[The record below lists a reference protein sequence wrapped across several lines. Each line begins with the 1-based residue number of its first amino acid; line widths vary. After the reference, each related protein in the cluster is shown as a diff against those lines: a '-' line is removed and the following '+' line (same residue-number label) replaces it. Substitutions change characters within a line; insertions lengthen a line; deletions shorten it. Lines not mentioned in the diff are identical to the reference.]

1 LVDEKVRNLLPYI
14 KKEINKDVE
23 NLGELEDKLVHENFA
38 CKVCTINPIIGI
50 RYECP
55 KCEEFSICERCEAL
69 YDHEH
74 NLMKI
79 KKLEKAAPAKKVQ
92 PSIKKLYETFFAESI
107 KAVSPQK

>member
-50 RYECP
+50 RY
-55 KCEEFSICERCEAL
+55 
-69 YDHEH
+69 
-74 NLMKI
+74 
-79 KKLEKAAPAKKVQ
+79 
-92 PSIKKLYETFFAESI
+92 
-107 KAVSPQK
+107 